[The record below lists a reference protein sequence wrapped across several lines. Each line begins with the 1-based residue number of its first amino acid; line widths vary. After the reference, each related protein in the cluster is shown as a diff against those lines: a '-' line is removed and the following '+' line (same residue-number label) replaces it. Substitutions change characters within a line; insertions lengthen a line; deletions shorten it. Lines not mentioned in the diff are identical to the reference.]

1 MKSYTFYST
10 LLGSSILVMF
20 LMFSSPIYA
29 QDPEYGEST
38 GYIDAKYGIKE
49 FQVKYTCIQDN
60 NSKSLIRK
68 QCYALDSSGQPAT
81 FLFGSFSTLPNSYS
95 DAFRIL
101 YGTTRIAKGACN
113 LITYPC
119 TIYIPSTLRYIPEDL
134 ISNKYI
140 SLIVDDSETMPTSVS
155 DVKEEET
162 RAAKEVVRY
171 NTQGIKTSPQEK
183 GPQIIKYDNGT
194 AKKVINKR

>member
-10 LLGSSILVMF
+10 LLGSSILAM
-20 LMFSSPIYA
+20 LLLFSSRTYA

-49 FQVKYTCIQDN
+49 FHVKRTWIIDGQ
-60 NSKSLIRK
+60 SKSSTIK
-68 QCYALDSSGQPAT
+68 QYYALDSSGQPAT
-81 FLFGSFSTLPNSYS
+81 LLYGQFITTGSSNTH
-95 DAFRIL
+95 RIL
-101 YGTTRIAKGACN
+101 YGTTRIAKGAFN
-113 LITYPC
+113 NIDSFC

-134 ISNKYI
+134 ISNIFI

-194 AKKVINKR
+194 AKKVINKL